1 MRINSI
7 IVGGGELKEKDRRVT
22 CIRARER
29 EKGAVTQIRLRTA
42 AAAAAA
48 AAALIYL
55 PFIYYQD
62 WFVLREEPG
71 FCFIPSE
78 PEWRPRGFSHQ
89 RVTRIPDF
97 RANPLEQRERK

>member
-1 MRINSI
+1 MYA
-7 IVGGGELKEKDRRVT
+7 L
-22 CIRARER
+22 ARER

-42 AAAAAA
+42 EA

-97 RANPLEQRERK
+97 RANPLEESERK